1 MRLAFR
7 VARTL
12 HPRHNHSTLAN
23 YFRRILELR
32 RLTRQQITP
41 AQILPYEEVNLVFAT
56 ASRRSLTP
64 SPEPIP
70 IPPRHD
76 TSSELEEGE
85 IPRSSSPSSYFTAAE
100 YQSSRQSSVAST
112 SLAGSEGALSEAETA
127 DVVQVRRDDV
137 EINEEQIEVAGW
149 ANLQQR
155 IISNIVESIH
165 TNPAFFDILVARFPD
180 QDEIFGTTV
189 EAWRGLH
196 IVCRRV
202 EERQRARLAA
212 EVDAEVERNDEDDP
226 DGWEEYIRT
235 GGNPRPNP
243 NNRLLHTP
251 PPGSPPDSIRT
262 NITYRND
269 EDGRLITNN
278 YIVSAEDIQDEHY
291 VAYD

>member
-1 MRLAFR
+1 M
-7 VARTL
+7 
-12 HPRHNHSTLAN
+12 HPRHNHVTLAD
-23 YFRRILELR
+23 YLRRVLALR
-32 RLTRQQITP
+32 RLTRQRITP
-41 AQILPYEEVNLVFAT
+41 AQILPYEEVSLVFAS

-70 IPPRHD
+70 IPPRHAA
-76 TSSELEEGE
+76 SPELEEGE

-100 YQSSRQSSVAST
+100 YQPSRESSTAST
-112 SLAGSEGALSEAETA
+112 SLVGSEGALSEAETV
-127 DVVQVRRDDV
+127 DVVQIRRDDV

-155 IISNIVESIH
+155 IINNIVESIH

-202 EERQRARLAA
+202 EERQRAREATEIDAA
-212 EVDAEVERNDEDDP
+212 VEQNDDDDP
-226 DGWEEYIRT
+226 AGWEAYIRT
-235 GGNPRPNP
+235 GGNPPPDP

-262 NITYRND
+262 NVTYRND
-269 EDGRLITNN
+269 ADGRLITNT

>member
-12 HPRHNHSTLAN
+12 HPRYNHFTPLAN

-32 RLTRQQITP
+32 CLTRQRITP

-56 ASRRSLTP
+56 SSRRSP

-70 IPPRHD
+70 IPPRHAA
-76 TSSELEEGE
+76 SPELEEGE
-85 IPRSSSPSSYFTAAE
+85 ILRSSSPSSYFTAAE
-100 YQSSRQSSVAST
+100 HQSSQESSVASA
-112 SLAGSEGALSEAETA
+112 SLAGSEGALSEAETV
-127 DVVQVRRDDV
+127 DVVQVRRDNV

-149 ANLQQR
+149 AHLQQR
-155 IISNIVESIH
+155 IINNIVESIH

-180 QDEIFGTTV
+180 QNEIFGTTI

-196 IVCRRV
+196 LVCRRL

-212 EVDAEVERNDEDDP
+212 EVDAEVEQNDEDDP
-226 DGWEEYIRT
+226 DGWEAYIRT
-235 GGNPRPNP
+235 GGNPPPHP

-251 PPGSPPDSIRT
+251 PPGGSPPDSIRT
-262 NITYRND
+262 NVTYQNNA
-269 EDGRLITNN
+269 DGSLVTNT
-278 YIVSAEDIQDEHY
+278 YIISAEDIQDEHY
-291 VAYD
+291 IAYD

>member
-1 MRLAFR
+1 M
-7 VARTL
+7 
-12 HPRHNHSTLAN
+12 
-23 YFRRILELR
+23 
-32 RLTRQQITP
+32 
-41 AQILPYEEVNLVFAT
+41 FAT

-70 IPPRHD
+70 VPPRHAP
-76 TSSELEEGE
+76 SPELEEGE

-100 YQSSRQSSVAST
+100 YQPLREPSVAST
-112 SLAGSEGALSEAETA
+112 SLAGSEGALSETETV
-127 DVVQVRRDDV
+127 DVVQIRRDDD

-149 ANLQQR
+149 AHLQQR
-155 IISNIVESIH
+155 IINNIVESIH
-165 TNPAFFDILVARFPD
+165 TNPAFFDILVARFPG
-180 QDEIFGTTV
+180 QDEIFGTTI

-212 EVDAEVERNDEDDP
+212 AVDTEIEQNDEDDP
-226 DGWEEYIRT
+226 NGWEEYIRT
-235 GGNPRPNP
+235 GGNPPPNP

-269 EDGRLITNN
+269 ADGSLITNT
-278 YIVSAEDIQDEHY
+278 YIVSAEDIEDEHY